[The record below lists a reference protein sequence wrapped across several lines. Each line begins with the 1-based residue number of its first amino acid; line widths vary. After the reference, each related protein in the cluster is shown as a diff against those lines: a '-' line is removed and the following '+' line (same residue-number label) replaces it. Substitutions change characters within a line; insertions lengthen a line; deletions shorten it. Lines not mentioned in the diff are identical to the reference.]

1 MGNTSHAVLNG
12 KGQDMQQDKLEHL
25 KLNDRTYA
33 ALKGGLISGAFQPG
47 QVLVIRAVAQR
58 YGISPTPVR
67 EALQRLV
74 AERLLTMQPNRSI
87 VVPALSVEKFSELYR
102 IRCALEGLAGELAT
116 DKLRA
121 ADLTKLGKTIDAM
134 EKTVTRR
141 DSAAYRELNEKF
153 HFLIYA
159 KAASPRLLEMI
170 ENLWC
175 QAGPFLYGLFEDPDY
190 GPHANDHH
198 RQILE
203 ALERRDA
210 QGVRDR
216 LAEDITAA
224 AHSLIPRLKSLV
236 VHGREVAAGES
247 AEEEASEGASTA
259 LPLDASAQPAT
270 KPAAASRTRRAR

>member
-1 MGNTSHAVLNG
+1 MPNG
-12 KGQDMQQDKLEHL
+12 KGHAMQQDKLEHL

-121 ADLTKLGKTIDAM
+121 ADLTRLGKTIEAM
-134 EKTVTRR
+134 EKTVTRQ

-153 HFLIYA
+153 HFSIYE

-175 QAGPFLYGLFEDPDY
+175 QAGPFLYGLFEDPGY

-198 RQILE
+198 RQILD

-236 VHGREVAAGES
+236 VHGREVAGGDAGEDEA
-247 AEEEASEGASTA
+247 AEEVPSVVREE
-259 LPLDASAQPAT
+259 ASAQPASK
-270 KPAAASRTRRAR
+270 KPAAASRTRRTR

>member
-1 MGNTSHAVLNG
+1 
-12 KGQDMQQDKLEHL
+12 MQQDKLEHL

-74 AERLLTMQPNRSI
+74 AERLLTIQPNRSI

-121 ADLTKLGKTIDAM
+121 ADLTKLGKTVDAM

-141 DSAAYRELNEKF
+141 DSATYRDLNEKF

-159 KAASPRLLEMI
+159 KADSPRLLEMI

-198 RQILE
+198 RQILD

-210 QGVRDR
+210 QAVHDR

-224 AHSLIPRLKSLV
+224 AQSLTPRLKSLV
-236 VHGREVAAGES
+236 VHGREAVAAGETV
-247 AEEEASEGASTA
+247 EEEAAEAASVAPRQDTVRA
-259 LPLDASAQPAT
+259 E
-270 KPAAASRTRRAR
+270 KPAAASRPRRSR